1 LPTETAIGSHPPEAP
16 ALVQLEFMEA
26 HDKKWVELPDCAA
39 AGDEIK
45 LAADLANASVA
56 TCKERPAL

>member
-1 LPTETAIGSHPPEAP
+1 
-16 ALVQLEFMEA
+16 MEGV
-26 HDKKWVELPDCAA
+26 DKKWVELGDCSG